1 MQVVKFTRSGSHT
14 GYRRKAYALVCVFV
28 LLAAVLR
35 VGAADSKGVKISATS
50 GILIDA
56 YSGRVLFEKNA
67 YQRLSMASTT
77 KIITA
82 ITAIENSDL
91 SEVVTVSKKAAE
103 VEGSSMW
110 LAEGEKI
117 TIENLLYGLMLNS
130 GNDAAIAIAEH
141 ISGSEEEFAKLM
153 NQLAAK
159 IGTQNTNFE
168 NPHGLD
174 SKEHYT
180 TSRDLAMIT
189 RYAMQNRKFAE
200 IVASKT
206 KTVPN
211 EAAEWDRTLTNHNK
225 LLFMYEGANGVK
237 TGYTKKTGRCLVSS
251 AERDGIK
258 LIAVTIN
265 APDDWN
271 DHRNMLDYGFTA
283 YELMTPVR
291 GGESVG
297 TAAIE
302 GAEVQVAEIYS
313 AEDINVLVR
322 KGGGDKINI
331 DVLVAEITAAPV
343 SANQILGEAVLYING
358 IEISRNPLI
367 CGTDIEKK
375 VLFSNGPSSE
385 ICKKSFADNII
396 FILSLMF
403 SCM

>member
-1 MQVVKFTRSGSHT
+1 MVNFTKKYKYA
-14 GYRRKAYALVCVFV
+14 GYKRTVYIFLCMSI
-28 LLAAVLR
+28 LLAAVFG
-35 VGAADSKGVKISATS
+35 VGSADSKSIKISATS
-50 GILIDA
+50 GILIDSF
-56 YSGRVLFEKNA
+56 SGRVLFEKNA

-82 ITAIENSDL
+82 ITAIENSVLTD
-91 SEVVTVSKKAAE
+91 VVTVSKKAAE

-117 TIENLLYGLMLNS
+117 TMENLLYGLMLNS

-153 NQLAAK
+153 NQLAEK
-159 IGTQNTNFE
+159 IGTENTNFE

-189 RYAMQNRKFAE
+189 RYAMQNQKFAE

-211 EAAEWDRTLTNHNK
+211 EGTAWDRTLTNHNK

-271 DHRNMLDYGFTA
+271 DHKNMLDYGFSN
-283 YELMTPVR
+283 YELKTLVYR
-291 GGESVG
+291 GESLG
-297 TAAIE
+297 RAAID
-302 GAEVQVAEIYS
+302 GAEVQAAEIYS
-313 AEDINVLVR
+313 DSDVNVLVSR
-322 KGGGDKINI
+322 DGSDNVDIEI
-331 DVLVAEITAAPV
+331 FSPEITSAPV
-343 SANQILGEAVLYING
+343 SANQILGEAVLLVNG
-358 IEISRNPLI
+358 KEISRYPLI
-367 CGTDIEKK
+367 CGTDIDKK
-375 VLFSNGPSSE
+375 SLFSSDSSSE
-385 ICKKSFADNII
+385 ICKKSFADNVI